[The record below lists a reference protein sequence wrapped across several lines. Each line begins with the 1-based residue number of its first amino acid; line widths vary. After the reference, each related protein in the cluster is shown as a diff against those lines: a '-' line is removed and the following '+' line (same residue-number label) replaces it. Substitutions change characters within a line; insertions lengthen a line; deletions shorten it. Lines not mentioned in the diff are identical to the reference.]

1 MPIGVEWYAS
11 NRTNL
16 LTLWLIEMAYAF
28 GAFIRIDLIDLL
40 PHEDGFIRTLR
51 FAHIAIDAV
60 LCDF

>member
-1 MPIGVEWYAS
+1 MPLGIEWYAS

-16 LTLWLIEMAYAF
+16 LTLRLIEMPNAF
-28 GAFIRIDLIDLL
+28 GAFVGIDLIDLS
-40 PHEDGFIRTLR
+40 PHEDRLIRALG